1 MSDNLCN
8 MQLHRFGRHYLPNC
22 VRVTC
27 TIEKSL
33 ISESFMSINSALFVS
48 RYDVELPNKDEMAA
62 FLDRT
67 IAELGGGDE

>member
-1 MSDNLCN
+1 
-8 MQLHRFGRHYLPNC
+8 
-22 VRVTC
+22 
-27 TIEKSL
+27 
-33 ISESFMSINSALFVS
+33 MSINSALFVS